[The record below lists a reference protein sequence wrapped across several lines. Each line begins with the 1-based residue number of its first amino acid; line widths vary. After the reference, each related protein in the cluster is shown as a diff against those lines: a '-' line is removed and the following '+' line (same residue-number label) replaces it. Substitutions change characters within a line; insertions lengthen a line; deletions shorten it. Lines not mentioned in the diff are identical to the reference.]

1 MILSAM
7 TGKFP
12 DYAKVVQY
20 FLIFARFKTDI
31 INKSRL
37 DIMKKTALTAAA
49 LAMVMISG
57 FAQEKKDSTVKKN
70 SGYEFSNR
78 FSNFDYL

>member
-37 DIMKKTALTAAA
+37 DIMKKTVFKKRTPAFDIA
-49 LAMVMISG
+49 
-57 FAQEKKDSTVKKN
+57 EKIERTSNVKTIFPKDSSKKYIN
-70 SGYEFSNR
+70 AR
-78 FSNFDYL
+78 